1 MTPSRLF
8 HWFARALLL
17 GVCCGVSP
25 MAHGQGQVVGWG
37 SNLNGELRLV
47 TESLLPFASVHGG
60 VYHSVG
66 LRADG
71 TVACWGS
78 NVLGQCT
85 SPADLGPVKLVDAGS
100 FHCAAVR
107 IDGTV
112 VCWGHNASGQCNV
125 PAGIVDVR
133 SISAGHAHTLA
144 LQASGVVRAWGLNSS
159 GQCNV
164 PAQPSLG
171 QVAQVS
177 AGSSHSMAL
186 RSDGTVLCWGSN
198 AVNQSNVPPALGGVV
213 HVSAG
218 DQFSAALKSD
228 GSIALWGS
236 MTSAPSGFPASSSI
250 DAGASHVMALG
261 RDGIVRCFGANNSGQ
276 STLPSGFDGRA
287 VALGAGGGHSLVV
300 KPDGQVLGWGLNNAL
315 QCDAPE
321 AMRRAERVSAGNSF
335 SVVVN
340 ALDRVRAWGQNGQ
353 GQCLP
358 PSEMGTVLEAEAGY
372 WHVVSLNSVG
382 TVTCWGSNI
391 DNYNVVHN
399 QSMTPTG
406 LGACS
411 TVSAGWFHSMAVK
424 ADGTVVC
431 WGAGQTDTGIDRN
444 HGQSIVP
451 VPLTNVV
458 AVSGGGLHTMALKQ
472 NGVVRCWGAGTT
484 VGNPP
489 HYGQSIVPPDLGA
502 VQAVAAGGDH
512 SVALLVDGSVR
523 CWGANY
529 AGQSSVP
536 AGLIG
541 VERIAAGGQHTA
553 VLLADGSVRCWG
565 SNASGQ
571 CSVPAGMGPVAQI
584 ACGVGHTLARLKTV
598 ASGCNNTAGDGTASV
613 AISGSS
619 WQDVPAW
626 AWSDGGGPQTPGS
639 LTDVDLGRYG
649 SIGSACDA
657 QCGTFLARSG
667 STLIVP
673 VDLTIPAAAQ
683 EDHAVSVVGSA
694 TMAGRILLLASGAQE
709 LPLDLD
715 LKVLRSPQPLGTFDI
730 IRSTV
735 PAPDGWF
742 LTLVPTSEPDGST
755 LYSLRLLKLQAKPRS
770 TPAQGAFIGGQVI
783 AAEAID
789 YDGDGFDD
797 LAVAIDFG
805 PSLPG
810 RLQVLLNDGQGNL
823 GQTSVQANT
832 LPSPTC
838 LAVDDLS
845 RDGKPDVVVG
855 SSAQPI
861 VQTFLNAY
869 PPPQG
874 GAPPFGQGPNLPVVG
889 GIPASVVILPRIVGV
904 LGTEEAE
911 VVVGTDT
918 GDGDAGK
925 VDVYADSTG
934 DGVPDTQSGTVA
946 VPTTPTTTTTRGR
959 RVATGGASSTTL
971 GGTAAAGRIVVLT
984 RGGSQ
989 NGFQI
994 NQQIDVPGAPVSM
1007 LFRDINRDGAA
1018 ELVSANAQPQQQGS
1032 GSALPVLTIF
1042 RGTDT
1047 TPGQP
1052 GGEVYGDP
1060 IPVAPLGASEGLDVD
1075 LVDADG
1081 DGDRDVV
1088 CVVGTS
1094 SVDSSAS
1101 LIRIDTQPGL
1111 PGGPITIGDETVL
1124 SAQDPVLCVRA
1135 DLDGLGG
1142 EDVVLVEADAA
1153 GASFAIGSTARP
1165 VRLEADESCSAD
1177 LDGNGSVDGADLGIV
1192 LVRWGLS
1199 GQGDVNNDGTIDGAD
1214 LGALL
1219 VAWGPCGG

>member
-1 MTPSRLF
+1 MRRVPSILV
-8 HWFARALLL
+8 AATC
-17 GVCCGVSP
+17 VIAAA
-25 MAHGQGQVVGWG
+25 AHGQGQVVGWG
-37 SNLNGELRLV
+37 SNLNGELRLS
-47 TESLLPFASVHGG
+47 TESLLPFASVRGG
-60 VYHSVG
+60 AFHTVA

-78 NVLGQCT
+78 NVVGQGA
-85 SPADLGPVKLVDAGS
+85 PPPDLGPVKQIDAGS
-100 FHCAAVR
+100 FFSVAVR
-107 IDGTV
+107 ADGTV
-112 VCWGHNASGQCNV
+112 SCWGNNNSGQCTVPSGLVDVRSIGAGDQHVVALQSNGIVRAWGQNASGQCNV
-125 PAGIVDVR
+125 PAQPGLG
-133 SISAGHAHTLA
+133 S
-144 LQASGVVRAWGLNSS
+144 VV
-159 GQCNV
+159 
-164 PAQPSLG
+164 
-171 QVAQVS
+171 QVA
-177 AGSSHSMAL
+177 AGGQHSMAL
-186 RSDGTVLCWGSN
+186 RADGTVLCWGSN
-198 AVNQSNVPPALGGVV
+198 QVNQSAVPPNLVGVSQI
-213 HVSAG
+213 SAG
-218 DQFSAALKSD
+218 YQFSAALRQD
-228 GSIALWGS
+228 GSIAVWGS
-236 MTSAPSGFPASSSI
+236 LTSVPAGLPPSVAI
-250 DAGASHVMALG
+250 DAGFSHLMARG
-261 RDGIVRCFGANNSGQ
+261 ADGLVRCFGENFSGQ
-276 STLPSGFDGRA
+276 CTLPTGFDGKA
-287 VALGAGGGHSLVV
+287 VTIGAGGEHSLVV
-300 KPDGQVLGWGLNNAL
+300 KPDGQVLGWGFNNAL

-358 PSEMGTVLEAEAGY
+358 PSGMGTVLEADAGY

-399 QSMTPTG
+399 QSVPPNG
-406 LGACS
+406 LGTCS
-411 TVSAGWFHSMAVK
+411 TISAGWFHSIAVK
-424 ADGTVVC
+424 NDGSVVC
-431 WGAGQTDTGIDRN
+431 WGAGLTDTGVDRN

-451 VPLTNVV
+451 SPLTNVV

-472 NGVVRCWGAGTT
+472 NGVVRCWGAGSMI
-484 VGNPP
+484 GDPP
-489 HYGQSIVPPDLGA
+489 NYGQSIVPANLGVVKA
-502 VQAVAAGGDH
+502 IAAGGDH
-512 SVALLVDGSVR
+512 SVALLVDGTVR

-529 AGQSSVP
+529 AGQSTVP
-536 AGLIG
+536 AGLVG

-553 VLLADGSVRCWG
+553 ALLADGSVRCWG
-565 SNASGQ
+565 SNTSGQ
-571 CSVPAGMGPVAQI
+571 CNVPAGMGPVAQI
-584 ACGVGHTLARLKTV
+584 ACGVNHTLARLKTV
-598 ASGCNNTAGDGTASV
+598 ASGCNNTVGDGTATV

-649 SIGSACDA
+649 SIGSECDA

-694 TMAGRILLLASGAQE
+694 TMAGRILLLATGAPE
-709 LPLDLD
+709 LPLDLQI
-715 LKVLRSPQPLGTFDI
+715 KVLRSPQPLGTFDV
-730 IRSTV
+730 IRSSV
-735 PAPDGWF
+735 PAPEGWF
-742 LTLVPTSEPDGST
+742 LTLVPSTEPGGTT
-755 LYSLRLLKLQAKPRS
+755 LYSLQLLKLQAKPRGAQ
-770 TPAQGAFIGGQVI
+770 AQGAFVGGQVI
-783 AAEAID
+783 AAEAMD

-823 GQTSVQANT
+823 GQTSVQVNT

-838 LAVDDLS
+838 LAVEDLS
-845 RDGKPDVVVG
+845 RDGKPDAVVG
-855 SSAQPI
+855 SAVQPI

-874 GAPPFGQGPNLPVVG
+874 GAPPFGQGPQLPVIG
-889 GIPASVVILPRIVGV
+889 GTPVSAVILPRVVGV

-918 GDGDAGK
+918 GESNGGK
-925 VDVYADSTG
+925 VDVYADSNG
-934 DGVPDTQSGTVA
+934 DGVPDTQTQSVD

-959 RVATGGASSTTL
+959 RVATGGASSTTF
-971 GGTAAAGRIVVLT
+971 GGSSATGRIVVLT

-1052 GGEVYGDP
+1052 GGEVYGDA
-1060 IPVAPLGASEGLDVD
+1060 IPVAPVGASEGLDVD

-1094 SVDSSAS
+1094 SIDSSAS
-1101 LIRIDTQPGL
+1101 LIRIDTQAGV

-1124 SAQDPVLCVRA
+1124 SSEDPVLCVRA
-1135 DLDGLGG
+1135 DLDGTGG

-1153 GASFAIGSTARP
+1153 GASFAIGSIARP
-1165 VRLEADESCSAD
+1165 VLLEAQVGCPGD
-1177 LDGNGSVDGADLGIV
+1177 LDGNGIVDGADLGVV

-1199 GQGDVNNDGTIDGAD
+1199 GQGDLNGDGVIDGAD

-1219 VAWGPCGG
+1219 VAWGACPG